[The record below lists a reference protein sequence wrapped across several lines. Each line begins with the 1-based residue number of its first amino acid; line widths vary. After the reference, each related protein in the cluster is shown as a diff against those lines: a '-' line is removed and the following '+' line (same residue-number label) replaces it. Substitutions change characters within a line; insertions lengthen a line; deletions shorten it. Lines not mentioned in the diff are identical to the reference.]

1 MIHVIGASGY
11 IGKKLDDYFSLHS
24 VKDLMLYSDIPND
37 KYIKLNLL
45 DLRDETF
52 ESFNKNDIVIFL
64 AAISSPDVCENNY
77 ELAKSINIDGT
88 VKFIDACIKKEVNIL
103 FFSSDVVYGFNTGV
117 NDENTKPNPHGN
129 YAKMKFYIEEKYKDN
144 DHFKV
149 FRLSYV
155 VSEEDK
161 FITYINQ
168 CIMNKTI
175 PEVFNGFKRNVILI
189 DDVLESIY
197 NISQNFTV
205 VKSSIINICGEDSLS
220 RVDLANYFNAKQKFD
235 YKIIN
240 IPIQMLKSRPNKII
254 TKSLYIEKILGRKPK
269 KIMGEKGDYL

>member
-11 IGKKLDDYFSLHS
+11 IGKKLEDYFSLHS
-24 VKDLMLYSDIPND
+24 VKDLMLYSDIPD
-37 KYIKLNLL
+37 EKYIQLNLL

-52 ESFNKNDIVIFL
+52 EPFKKNDIVIFL

-88 VKFIDACIKKEVNIL
+88 VKFIDACIKKEVNVL

-117 NDENTKPNPHGN
+117 NDENTKPYPHGN
-129 YAKMKFYIEEKYKDN
+129 YAKMKFYIEEKYKGN

-155 VSEEDK
+155 LSEEDK
-161 FITYINQ
+161 FINYINQ

-189 DDVLESIY
+189 EDVLESVY
-197 NISQNFTV
+197 NISQNFNI

-220 RVDLANYFNAKQKFD
+220 RVDLANYFNRKQKFD

-240 IPIQMLKSRPNKII
+240 IPVQMLKSRPYTII

-269 KIMGEKGDYL
+269 KIMDKKGEYL